1 MDRAILRG
9 GVSIDILTNLAITTQ
24 LLTNPTQPP
33 PSPPHIT
40 EEEAALQKA
49 EAETEEARKENAKK
63 DERIEALEDE
73 VETLKAKAEAQIEA
87 SKNNESVN
95 ESINAEENAKQAA
108 WQTFEASAYTA
119 YCAEGCTGTTATGLD
134 VTGTIY
140 HDGKRVIAVDPSVI
154 ALGSA
159 VEIKQADGTT
169 FEAVAQDTGGAIQ
182 GAKIDVLVATEADAT
197 QFGRQSVQVRVIN

>member
-24 LLTNPTQPP
+24 LLTNPPEPP

-49 EAETEEARKENAKK
+49 EAESAKK
-63 DERIEALEDE
+63 DERIQALEDE
-73 VETLKAKAEAQIEA
+73 VGALKKRGKARAKTETKTRI
-87 SKNNESVN
+87 NNENAN
-95 ESINAEENAKQAA
+95 EKEPAKETEPSA

-119 YCAEGCTGTTATGLD
+119 DCPEGCSGVTATGID

-140 HDGKRVIAVDPSVI
+140 HAGKRIIAVDPSVI
-154 ALGSA
+154 ALGST

-169 FEAVAQDTGGAIQ
+169 FKAVAQDTGGYIK
-182 GAKIDVLVATEADAT
+182 GAKIDVLVANEADAV